1 MKSALI
7 ANVKDNV
14 ANAIDDIKIGD
25 HVSYLINNKIYTVEA
40 VDTIKFGFKIAVK
53 PIEKHETVIKY
64 GCVIGKA
71 STAIKAGECV
81 HVHNVEGT
89 RGRGDKEGV

>member
-7 ANVKDNV
+7 AHSDDNV
-14 ANAIDDIKIGD
+14 ANVIDDIKTGE
-25 HVSYLINNKIYTVEA
+25 HVSYSINDKTYTIETVNS
-40 VDTIKFGFKIAVK
+40 IKFGFKIAVK
-53 PIEKHETVIKY
+53 PIEKNEAIIKY

-81 HVHNVEGT
+81 HIHNVEGT
-89 RGRGDKEGV
+89 RGRGDKEGA